1 VLVRR
6 ILIAGAVLLAQ
17 PLAAQADL
25 PDSVWVRLRQEM
37 HTYRDSIL
45 PVETLTQQMLVGADR
60 FRFRLSE
67 ADAREWAG
75 YFVHYGRVTNVEPRL
90 LAAIAMQESAWNP
103 RARSHVGATGLM
115 QVMPRPWRNGFVRE
129 CGGQAT
135 PTSMR
140 NPRLNIC
147 YGAHIFAFFRGA
159 AGGDMYRSL
168 RGYNSGF
175 RFIRN
180 GYDHHVMRRY
190 AALAR
195 S

>member
-1 VLVRR
+1 MVRKLMVLVM
-6 ILIAGAVLLAQ
+6 LVMAQ
-17 PLAAQADL
+17 PLVAQVNL
-25 PDSVWVRLRQEM
+25 PDSAWTRLRSEAVA
-37 HTYRDSIL
+37 YRDSLL
-45 PVETLTQQMLVGADR
+45 PVETLTRQMLVGARR
-60 FRFRLSE
+60 FGFRLSE
-67 ADAREWAG
+67 AQAQEWAA
-75 YFVHYGRVTNVEPRL
+75 YFVHYGRVTGVEPRL

-115 QVMPRPWRNGFVRE
+115 QVMPRPWRNGYVRQ

-135 PTSMR
+135 PESMR

-147 YGAHIFAFFRGA
+147 YGAHIFAFFRSA
-159 AGGDMYRSL
+159 ARGDTHRSL

-175 RFIRN
+175 RFARN

-190 AALAR
+190 AALTR